1 MTDDLNPAEVTC
13 LRAAIDLARRSRS
26 RGNHPFGAL
35 LVDAVGVVAAE
46 AENTVV
52 SEHHVT
58 GHAETNLV
66 RIASRR
72 FDRAYLRSCTMYTST
87 EPCAMCSGAIYWC
100 GIGRV
105 IYGLSE
111 AGLLTLTGSH
121 EDNPTMSL
129 PCRDVFAH
137 DQGPSGSSAQPW
149 KTRPAAFMTGS
160 GTEPAAGET
169 RARTRA
175 SVITPGSSTN
185 RSRSQVTA
193 PAKMTSGPS
202 PGAQP
207 RTSIQVTASP
217 RRARDPGSPPARLI
231 SSACPD
237 RVDRRLVLLH
247 ARLAH

>member
-1 MTDDLNPAEVTC
+1 MRTDSISSPISASSTCGRRVARSPRRSHMTGDLSPADATY
-13 LRAAIDLARRSRS
+13 LRTAVDLARRSRRS
-26 RGNHPFGAL
+26 GNHPFVAL
-35 LVDAVGVVAAE
+35 LVDAAGVVAAE

-52 SEHHVT
+52 SEHDVT

-137 DQGPSGSSAQPW
+137 GQGPSGSSAQPW

-169 RARTRA
+169 PAPTRA
-175 SVITPGSSTN
+175 PVLTP
-185 RSRSQVTA
+185 RSR
-193 PAKMTSGPS
+193 PHRFP
-202 PGAQP
+202 
-207 RTSIQVTASP
+207 
-217 RRARDPGSPPARLI
+217 
-231 SSACPD
+231 
-237 RVDRRLVLLH
+237 
-247 ARLAH
+247 